1 MAAEN
6 LARKA
11 VAPQLNFKDVFCC
24 VGGNPL
30 PFRDKT
36 PDKPVVTFYGAF
48 IARGVGMRIV

>member
-24 VGGNPL
+24 VGVNPL
-30 PFRDKT
+30 PFRDET
-36 PDKPVVTFYGAF
+36 SDKPVVALYGAF

>member
-6 LARKA
+6 LSRKA

-24 VGGNPL
+24 VGVNPL